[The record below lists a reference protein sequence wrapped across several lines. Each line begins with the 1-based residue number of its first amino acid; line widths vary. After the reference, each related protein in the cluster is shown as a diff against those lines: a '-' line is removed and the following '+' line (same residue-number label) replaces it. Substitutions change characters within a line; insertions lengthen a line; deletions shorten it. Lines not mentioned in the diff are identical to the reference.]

1 MAWRRSLTAG
11 RGCSLVRAMDI
22 PLGKATDY
30 SDVYDPSLLAP
41 MDRRPARE
49 RLGLSAELPFAG
61 EDVWNA
67 YEFSWLIATGLPQ
80 VALLQLRVDA
90 ASPRMIESKSMKL
103 YLNGFA
109 QTRFESADRVLA
121 ALRRDLAEGFG
132 APVAVDLFPPA
143 DADPPHAAL
152 PGTSLDAL
160 DIDTDV
166 YEPAPEL
173 LVSDPAAQP
182 VAETLHTDLFRS
194 LCPVTG
200 QPDWAS
206 LLIRYAGAPIDH
218 AGLLRYLV
226 SFRRHQAFHEA
237 TIEQIFVDLKTHCGC
252 RRLVVGGY
260 FLRRGGI
267 DINPFRADPGEVWP
281 VLRLVRQ

>member
-1 MAWRRSLTAG
+1 
-11 RGCSLVRAMDI
+11 MDI
-22 PLGKATDY
+22 PLGKPIDY
-30 SDVYDPSLLAP
+30 PDAYDPSLLAP
-41 MDRRPARE
+41 MDRSAGRD
-49 RLGLSAELPFAG
+49 RLGVSGQAPFVG
-61 EDVWNA
+61 EDVWNG
-67 YEFSWLIATGLPQ
+67 YEFSWLSAAGLPR
-80 VALLQLRVDA
+80 VAMVRLRVDA
-90 ASPRMIESKSMKL
+90 ASPRMVESKSMKL

-109 QTRFESADRVLA
+109 QTRFDSRQEVGATLQ
-121 ALRRDLAEGFG
+121 RDLSAGFG
-132 APVAVDLFPPA
+132 TDVDVELFAPGA
-143 DADPPHAAL
+143 ADPPHLTL

-160 DIDTDV
+160 DIGSDV
-166 YEPAPEL
+166 YQPAPEL
-173 LVSDPAAQP
+173 LVSDAAAEP

-206 LLIRYAGAPIDH
+206 ILVRYAGPPIDH

-226 SFRRHQAFHEA
+226 SFRSHQAFHE
-237 TIEQIFVDLKTHCGC
+237 TTLEQIFLDLKAQCGC
-252 RRLVVGGY
+252 RRLMVGGY

>member
-1 MAWRRSLTAG
+1 MNDT
-11 RGCSLVRAMDI
+11 
-22 PLGKATDY
+22 PLGRPTDY
-30 SDVYDPSLLAP
+30 ADRFDPGLLAP
-41 MDRRPARE
+41 LDRAHAR
-49 RLGLSAELPFAG
+49 GASGGGLPFSG

-67 YEFSWLIATGLPQ
+67 YEFSWLNARGLPR
-80 VALLQLRVDA
+80 VAVLQIRVDA

-109 QTRFESADRVLA
+109 QTPFDSAA
-121 ALRRDLAEGFG
+121 AAAARAEADLSDACG
-132 APVAVDLFPPA
+132 APVRVEVRTLTDMDPPA
-143 DADPPHAAL
+143 NAL
-152 PGTSLDAL
+152 PGESLDDL
-160 DIDTDV
+160 DVTVDR

-173 LVSDPAAQP
+173 LSCDGDAEL

-194 LCPVTG
+194 LCPVTA

-206 LLIRYAGAPIDH
+206 ILIRYAGPPIDR

-226 SFRRHQAFHEA
+226 SYRRHQAFHES
-237 TIEQIFVDLKTHCGC
+237 TIEQIFLDLKARCRC
-252 RRLVVGGY
+252 RRLMVGGW

-281 VLRLVRQ
+281 VMRLVRQ

>member
-1 MAWRRSLTAG
+1 
-11 RGCSLVRAMDI
+11 MDI
-22 PLGKATDY
+22 PLGKPTEYPDA
-30 SDVYDPSLLAP
+30 YDPSVLAP
-41 MDRRPARE
+41 MERSAGRDRQ
-49 RLGLSAELPFAG
+49 GLTRDVPFVG

-67 YEFSWLIATGLPQ
+67 YEFSWLSAAGMPR
-80 VALLQLRVDA
+80 VAMVRLRVDA
-90 ASPRMIESKSMKL
+90 ASPSMIESKSMKL
-103 YLNGFA
+103 YFNGFA
-109 QTRFESADRVLA
+109 QARFESMEEIGVTLK
-121 ALRRDLAEGFG
+121 RDLSEGFG
-132 APVAVDLFPPA
+132 AAVAVELFAPA
-143 DADPPHAAL
+143 DADPPHLTL
-152 PGTSLDAL
+152 PGTSLDDL
-160 DIDTDV
+160 DVVTDC

-173 LVSDPAAQP
+173 LTSDAEAEP

-206 LLIRYAGAPIDH
+206 ILVRYAGSPMDH

-237 TIEQIFVDLKTHCGC
+237 TVEQIFLDLKDRCGC

-267 DINPFRADPGEVWP
+267 DINPFRADAGEVWP